1 MTESCLH
8 TISNQ
13 KREERAE
20 QLSLTST
27 GSRPGP
33 VNERVITKLTG
44 RVIHPTLF
52 MLTDDKLI
60 TLLRAIIRRW
70 EVQRD
75 LTQPPPASASCS
87 TTTQITAHCHG
98 PPKHPLFERWHPND
112 THSHSTLLGGCA
124 MHGFPSFG
132 PAKTCTV
139 PAVTWRG
146 LVIQPKKAMSFMRKS
161 AKTTTGVFSLPGK
174 AVTSKVCSAVK
185 SPANDTKSDIPE

>member
-60 TLLRAIIRRW
+60 TLL
-70 EVQRD
+70 
-75 LTQPPPASASCS
+75 
-87 TTTQITAHCHG
+87 
-98 PPKHPLFERWHPND
+98 
-112 THSHSTLLGGCA
+112 
-124 MHGFPSFG
+124 
-132 PAKTCTV
+132 
-139 PAVTWRG
+139 
-146 LVIQPKKAMSFMRKS
+146 
-161 AKTTTGVFSLPGK
+161 
-174 AVTSKVCSAVK
+174 
-185 SPANDTKSDIPE
+185 